1 MSNVQ
6 VNGCYYHTNKSAV
19 AVCAECGAGVCEN
32 CAVKDDRGRIIC
44 VSCGNAIYKEEQKQ
58 YRQMLKEQ
66 GGRFTNG
73 KEFIKPGII
82 GLILIFGAL
91 FLVFH
96 EGTLVQEFHTVAEYG
111 DISGLFACAVALL
124 LFGYMI
130 FSIPFAF
137 SWMLDALT
145 PNYVRR
151 WDFTAKWYFRVWA
164 ALFFGWIIFTF
175 YWIRFVII
183 KIKRKRTK
191 KKQERIQIA
200 KLLGKD

>member
-6 VNGCYYHTNKSAV
+6 VNGCYYHTDKLAV

-32 CAVKDDRGRIIC
+32 CAVRDDRGRIIC
-44 VSCGNAIYKEEQKQ
+44 VSCGNAILKEEHKQ
-58 YRQMLKEQ
+58 YRQLLKEQ

-91 FLVFH
+91 FLAFH
-96 EGTLVQEFHTVAEYG
+96 DGTLVQEYHALAGYG
-111 DISGLFACAVALL
+111 DISRLFAGAVALL

-137 SWMLDALT
+137 LWMFDAFA
-145 PNYVRR
+145 PKYVRR
-151 WDFTAKWYFRVWA
+151 WDIFGKWYFR
-164 ALFFGWIIFTF
+164 FG
-175 YWIRFVII
+175 VKI
-183 KIKRKRTK
+183 KIIWSVDFFLSLSFLFNTQTK
-191 KKQERIQIA
+191 TNFTA
-200 KLLGKD
+200 FLLKEI

>member
-6 VNGCYYHTNKSAV
+6 VSGCYYHADKLAV

-44 VSCGNAIYKEEQKQ
+44 VSCGNAILKKEHKQ

-82 GLILIFGAL
+82 GLILAFGAL
-91 FLVFH
+91 FLICFH

-111 DISGLFACAVALL
+111 DISRLFADAVALL
-124 LFGYMI
+124 LLGYMI
-130 FSIPFAF
+130 FSIPFALL
-137 SWMLDALT
+137 WMFDAFA
-145 PNYVRR
+145 PKYVRR
-151 WDFTAKWYFRVWA
+151 WDYFDKLFFRFCV
-164 ALFFGWIIFTF
+164 ALIFGWIIFTF

-191 KKQERIQIA
+191 KK
-200 KLLGKD
+200 